1 MKKKLFSYALV
12 CAMGIAGLLS
22 SCTSKPS
29 GAALLPDD
37 AMMVWSLDVKAAVE
51 ASGVEGN
58 EHLMKELEKGV
69 KQAGMPCKIERK
81 VLELIE
87 NPMEAGVDL
96 TEPLFCAIVD
106 MDNEKFAFT
115 GNLSD
120 AAKFEDLV
128 EMVASEVEKDAR
140 IRNVSRESDIKYMQ
154 IDRDGFLLF
163 SQDRFMLCNMGRDED
178 EDDFLDEMAELF
190 VQEEGYNTTSG
201 YQKLMDEPG
210 IIKMHLAFDELLSTK
225 DMKREMRNVPREA
238 KETLRMLEDV
248 DAIMALN
255 IVNGEATLVCEVDV
269 TSEETKALYDEL
281 AAGLGDIEGSFLPYF
296 DEDDVLVAAVNFDG
310 EKYLDVFENRL
321 KDLMEKLSK
330 QQRDMVMDAIESV
343 NGDLTFGFG
352 GELLEGGEGPCVSL
366 YGATSN
372 DYIVNLVA
380 HENAGDDDMVKSGKS
395 EWYIPLKDSEYT
407 STGETYY
414 DEYWNEWRPKYEW
427 VYKEVGRATFGIRD
441 NVSYFC
447 TSEEKPELFEESS
460 SPVNKSDFV
469 GKKLYARLNVSAI
482 LEMDEVKEGL
492 SSGDGYM
499 VRKVLEKVELLELV
513 CENNYRVTLRL
524 KTKDKSET
532 PIATLLD
539 LVSEML

>member
-12 CAMGIAGLLS
+12 LAMGIAGLLS

-69 KQAGMPCKIERK
+69 KQAGMPRKIERK

-96 TEPLFCAIVD
+96 AEPLFCAIVD
-106 MDNEKFAFT
+106 MDNETFAFT

-120 AAKFEDLV
+120 AEKFEEMV
-128 EMVASEVEKDAR
+128 ELVASEVDSDAR
-140 IRNVSRESDIKYMQ
+140 IRSVSRDSDIKYMQ
-154 IDRDGFLLF
+154 IEGDGLLLF
-163 SQDRFMLCNMGRDED
+163 SQDRFMLCNMARGED
-178 EDDFLDEMAELF
+178 EDDFVDEMAELF
-190 VQEEGYNTTSG
+190 LQEEGYNTTSG

-321 KDLMEKLSK
+321 KDWMEELSK
-330 QQRDMVMDAIESV
+330 QQRDMILDVIESV
-343 NGDLTFGFG
+343 NGDIAFGFG

-372 DYIVNLVA
+372 DYIVNWVA
-380 HENAGDDDMVKSGKS
+380 NENAGDDDLVKSGKN
-395 EWYIPLKDSEYT
+395 EWYMPIKDGEYT

-414 DEYWNEWRPKYEW
+414 DEYWGEWRPKYEW
-427 VYKEVGRATFGIRD
+427 VYREVGRATFGNRD

-447 TSEEKPELFEESS
+447 TSEDKPELFEESS

-482 LEMDEVKEGL
+482 LEMDEVREEL

-499 VRKVLEKVELLELV
+499 VRKVLEEVELLELV

>member
-12 CAMGIAGLLS
+12 CAMGIAGFLS

-51 ASGVEGN
+51 ASGIESN
-58 EHLMKELEKGV
+58 ESLMKELEKGV
-69 KQAGMPCKIERK
+69 KQVGMPRKIERK

-87 NPMEAGVDL
+87 NPMESGVDL

-106 MDNEKFAFT
+106 MDNEKFSFT

-120 AAKFEDLV
+120 ATKFQDLV
-128 EMVASEVEKDAR
+128 EMVISEVEEDAR
-140 IRNVSRESDIKYMQ
+140 IRNVSRDSDIKYIQ

-163 SQDRFMLCNMGRDED
+163 SEERFMLCNMGRDED

-190 VQEEGYNTTSG
+190 VQEKGYNTTNG

-210 IIKMHLAFDELLSTK
+210 IIKMHVAFDELLNSK
-225 DMKREMRNVPREA
+225 EMKREMRNVPREA

-269 TSEETKALYDEL
+269 NSEETKALYDEL
-281 AAGLGDIEGSFLPYF
+281 AAGLGDIEGDFLSYF
-296 DEDDVLVAAVNFDG
+296 DKNDVFVAAANFDG
-310 EKYLDVFENRL
+310 EKYLDVFESRL
-321 KDLMEKLSK
+321 KDLMETLSK
-330 QQRDMVMDAIESV
+330 QERDMVMDAIESV

-352 GELLEGGEGPCVSL
+352 GELLKGGEGPCVSL

-380 HENAGDDDMVKSGKS
+380 HENAGDDDMVKSGQS
-395 EWYIPLKDSEYT
+395 EWYVPIKNSEYVE
-407 STGETYY
+407 TGESYY

-447 TSEEKPELFEESS
+447 TSEEKPELFEKSS

-482 LEMDEVKEGL
+482 LEMDEVREEL

-499 VRKVLEKVELLELV
+499 VRKVLEEVELLELE
-513 CENNYRVTLRL
+513 CENNYRMTLRL
-524 KTKDKSET
+524 ETKDKSVT
-532 PIATLLD
+532 PIASLLNFVVD
-539 LVSEML
+539 LL